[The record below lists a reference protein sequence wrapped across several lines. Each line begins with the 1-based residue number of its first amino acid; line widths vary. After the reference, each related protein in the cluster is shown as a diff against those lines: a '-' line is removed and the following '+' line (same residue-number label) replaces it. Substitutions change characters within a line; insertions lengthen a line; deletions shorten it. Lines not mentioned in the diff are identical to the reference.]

1 MTELKLG
8 NEFGTPAEGDWLQAV
23 ETALRGKSIDSLN
36 STDLAGFDR
45 QPLYTE
51 ANSQTAADQAGLPG
65 FAPFTRGAA
74 PLNNKFL
81 PWHIAQRI
89 IIGRKGVDNTAIL
102 TDLAGGVS
110 ALVLDFSEQAL
121 DSNGLETLLADV
133 ILDIAPL
140 SLGSA
145 TADTVRAVLERIE
158 RLRDRRCEST
168 GRAAGGAGTQAVPP
182 AR

>member
-8 NEFGTPAEGDWLQAV
+8 NEFGAPAEGDWLQAV

-89 IIGRKGVDNTAIL
+89 IIGRKGADNTAIL

-121 DSNGLETLLADV
+121 DGKGLD
-133 ILDIAPL
+133 DF
-140 SLGSA
+140 
-145 TADTVRAVLERIE
+145 
-158 RLRDRRCEST
+158 T
-168 GRAAGGAGTQAVPP
+168 GRCHARHCPAFSRFRDSRHGARRAGTAG
-182 AR
+182 